1 MSNLA
6 FHNDPQLAEL
16 VRGQVAA
23 HAAADE
29 IAQGVYWENGK
40 GGFIGCIAHSS
51 NPARVEE
58 LTGFPVMLT
67 KLAESIFE
75 RLPNGQAKAF
85 LPRAINAPKVGA
97 SLDLVGWKFLHWLVE
112 DVLREH
118 GTDDVR
124 AGCAAALAVLA
135 DKAEGRE
142 VIADAAY
149 AAYAAA
155 YAAARAADTADAA
168 DAAAYAAARAAAYA
182 ADATYAAAAYAAAR
196 AADATYAAAAAYA
209 ADADAAAS
217 AADAARI
224 RQADKFVELLEA
236 AE

>member
-1 MSNLA
+1 MAKGRIVHMSNLA

-16 VRGQVAA
+16 VRGRVAA

-40 GGFIGCIAHSS
+40 GCFIGCIAHSS

-75 RLPNGQAKAF
+75 GLPNGQAKAF
-85 LPRAINAPKVGA
+85 LPRAMNAPKVGA

-124 AGCAAALAVLA
+124 TACAAALAVLA

-142 VIADAAY
+142 VTAY
-149 AAYAAA
+149 
-155 YAAARAADTADAA
+155 AA
-168 DAAAYAAARAAAYA
+168 DAAAY
-182 ADATYAAAAYAAAR
+182 
-196 AADATYAAAAAYA
+196 
-209 ADADAAAS
+209 
-217 AADAARI
+217 AARI
-224 RQADKFVELLEA
+224 RQADKFVELLTNA
-236 AE
+236 